1 MDVTK
6 LTRRAVSYMA
16 VCKPAPS
23 GLAGN
28 ALPRNAHRV
37 GHQGLCTAVHMHNA
51 IACSCYTV

>member
-1 MDVTK
+1 MK
-6 LTRRAVSYMA
+6 LTWRAISYMA
-16 VCKPAPS
+16 VCKPAPA

-37 GHQGLCTAVHMHNA
+37 GHKGLYTAVHMHDA